1 MKTQTLNS
9 TCICGTKLEVKV
21 NKPTRMQYTVGRAKC
36 PGCQSHYILS
46 CSVVNGKQ
54 GREYKIEIEAI
65 EITDKA
71 KFIAKTRIAEQEPPS
86 PAA

>member
-1 MKTQTLNS
+1 MKKQIMNS
-9 TCICGTKLEVKV
+9 TCICGTKLEVSV

-36 PGCQSHYILS
+36 QGCNSHYILS
-46 CSVVNGKQ
+46 CSVVNEKL

-65 EITDKA
+65 ELTDKA
-71 KFIAKTRIAEQEPPS
+71 KFIAKTRLEDKEPP